1 MAVPIPISKGK
12 QKKISLLKKKHE
24 RDIIHENTFSHA
36 LLHKLSTSGR
46 KNNEKTLTVTG
57 TGDALF
63 VAPFPDAYDNELQKI
78 AEYIQSCDVR
88 LTNLETNLSDF
99 EYFGNAYSGGTWI
112 NTKRD
117 YIAYL
122 KKYGFD
128 FYGNANNHAMDYGH
142 NGLLSTVRALDDN
155 GLCHAGT
162 GKSLADASKPAVFVK
177 NGQKIAVFA
186 VDASME
192 SASKAGNATN
202 DIIAR
207 PGVNFLRHDTYYHV
221 TEEQMA
227 QLKAIADATR
237 INFTRNFNINTG
249 FGTPDPAGQFAF
261 GDTVFVTDH
270 TKPVSECNK
279 KDLARILADIEKA
292 KAENDYVFVLVH
304 CHDNDGTAVTNP
316 PAYLRQFCHACIDSG
331 VSAVFGGGCHQL
343 RGIEIYKNCPVFYS
357 LGDFI
362 YQGLRVE
369 YLPADFME
377 KYGTDIYASAEK
389 ALFDRSRNNTV
400 GLHLMKENY
409 QTVLPKIEFE
419 NGVMTRLEL
428 QPVYL
433 NFDAEDHR
441 NGLPAIAEGEEA
453 EQIIS
458 IVKTLSAQYGTT
470 FSIEDT
476 KMVLSTR

>member
-1 MAVPIPISKGK
+1 MK
-12 QKKISLLKKKHE
+12 
-24 RDIIHENTFSHA
+24 
-36 LLHKLSTSGR
+36 
-46 KNNEKTLTVTG
+46 KTLTVTG

-63 VAPFPDAYDNELQKI
+63 VAPFPEIYTEDLQGV
-78 AEYIQSCDVR
+78 ADYIQSCDVR

-112 NTKRD
+112 NTKRT
-117 YIAYL
+117 YIDDL

-142 NGLLSTVRALDDN
+142 NGLLSTVKTLDDN
-155 GLCHAGT
+155 GLLHAGT
-162 GKSLADASKPAVFVK
+162 GKSLSDAGKPAVFVR
-177 NGQKIAVFA
+177 NGQKIAVLA
-186 VDASME
+186 VDASMNL
-192 SASKAGNATN
+192 ASKAGNATN
-202 DIIAR
+202 DIMAR
-207 PGVNFLRHDTYYHV
+207 PGVNYLRHDTYYHV

-227 QLKAIADATR
+227 QLKAIAADTH

-249 FGTPDPAGQFAF
+249 FGTPDPQGQFVF
-261 GDTVFVTDH
+261 GNTVFVTDRS
-270 TKPVSECNK
+270 KPNSACNE
-279 KDLARILADIEKA
+279 KDLARIVEDIKKA

-316 PAYLRQFCHACIDSG
+316 PEYLRQFCHVCIDNG

-343 RGIEIYKNCPVFYS
+343 RGIEVYKNCPVFYS

-377 KYGTDIYASAEK
+377 QFGTDIYASAQK

-419 NGVMTRLEL
+419 NGVMKRLEL
-428 QPVYL
+428 QPIYL

-441 NGLPAIAEGEEA
+441 NGLPKIAVSEEA

-458 IVKTLSAQYGTT
+458 VVERLSAQYGTK
-470 FSIEDT
+470 FNVENG
-476 KMVLSTR
+476 KMVFTD